1 MPEDQ
6 LSWDILG
13 FFFGDFVFIPKN
25 GVHSQQIHIFL
36 VRKSKKI
43 INRVSQKEVA
53 NRVLGQNQEQWGQIF
68 SWTQLGGLH
77 PAWSLGK
84 KQPKK
89 HIS

>member
-1 MPEDQ
+1 M
-6 LSWDILG
+6 
-13 FFFGDFVFIPKN
+13 
-25 GVHSQQIHIFL
+25 HSQQIHIFL

-84 KQPKK
+84 KQQKK
-89 HIS
+89 THLVTGEISMPVKVVIAQ

>member
-1 MPEDQ
+1 M
-6 LSWDILG
+6 
-13 FFFGDFVFIPKN
+13 
-25 GVHSQQIHIFL
+25 
-36 VRKSKKI
+36 
-43 INRVSQKEVA
+43 NRVSQKEVA

-89 HIS
+89 TYLVTGEISMPVKVVIAQ